1 MNYSLKSFTDKVK
14 NTINNLTDSDPI
26 DIRNLLNDQ
35 QYKANVS
42 DLKNRVSRGVDNIR
56 QVNVSD
62 LKNRVSSNVSRG
74 VDNIRQV
81 NVSDLRDKIKI
92 KIPQEKIE
100 SFKQSLNKLI
110 ELKNI
115 KNQINKKK
123 AQLNEEFKKLKEK
136 NSELNKELEDIN
148 NEEKELIQD
157 KERLRELCKAL
168 NNE

>member
-62 LKNRVSSNVSRG
+62 L
-74 VDNIRQV
+74 
-81 NVSDLRDKIKI
+81 RDKIKI

-100 SFKQSLNKLI
+100 SFKQSLNKLK

-123 AQLNEEFKKLKEK
+123 AQLNEEFKKLKEE

-168 NNE
+168 NN